1 MSALLVVRQ
10 DLFSL
15 INVINRSIITHNNSN
30 NIIKRKLFGGK
41 HSIIIDH
48 NKFNSLSSLS
58 LTNKASISSNVK
70 KMSATKLN
78 DEQRKE
84 LLQPLLEQKWSMDKS
99 GRDAITKEFQF
110 KDFIEAFS
118 FMTQVALKA
127 EKMNHHPEWF
137 NCYNRVNILLSSHD
151 VNGLSERDIRLA
163 KQIEI
168 YFERFKQ

>member
-15 INVINRSIITHNNSN
+15 INVINRSIITHSNSN

-48 NKFNSLSSLS
+48 NKFNSLSSL
-58 LTNKASISSNVK
+58 TNKASISSKVK

-118 FMTQVALKA
+118 FMTQVAMKA